1 MNIATIRYRIA
12 VLLAALAL
20 AGPLHAQWSL
30 VASDAAVKI
39 DGLPVLRGEV
49 FADGGDR
56 TQLLPATEILSTGA
70 IQDTAVAGLAADRLS
85 GEHVFLAVT
94 TPTGDGSLPG
104 DVLRCAVDGSGCTSA
119 FSATGLGIPDGVGV
133 SAVGV
138 EVEASDQRLLLSFDT
153 SFELDGQVYRP
164 GDVAQI
170 DQGALAIALSHADLG
185 VAPHLSVA
193 GVSRRPDGSW
203 QAAFEHGA
211 EIDGTAFFSSD
222 VLGFASAGT
231 LTGFE
236 TRLRSVDLSWQQAG
250 VAGWDALDTGCSGF
264 VGLAPAIN
272 PGDDQVVLEVDRADG
287 GEARIAIDYQT
298 VEGTASA
305 GTDYQAASGTLVW
318 AHGETGSRQIV
329 IDLIDA
335 GSASDQR
342 EFTVALAPASP
353 WALTGG
359 RDALTLE
366 IADQDAL
373 FRDSFEN

>member
-1 MNIATIRYRIA
+1 MNIATIRYKTA
-12 VLLAALAL
+12 ALLAALAL

-49 FADGGDR
+49 FADGSDR
-56 TQLLPATEILSTGA
+56 TQLLPATEILSNAA

-94 TPTGDGSLPG
+94 TPTGNGRLPG
-104 DVLRCAVDGSGCTSA
+104 DLLRCAVDGSGCTIA
-119 FSATGLGIPDGVGV
+119 FSASGLGIPDGVGV

-138 EVEASDQRLLLSFDT
+138 EVDAGKQRLLLSFDT
-153 SFELDGQVYRP
+153 SFALGGEVYRP
-164 GDVAQI
+164 GDVARL
-170 DQGALAIALSHADLG
+170 DQGALTIALSHADLG

-193 GVSRRPDGSW
+193 GLSRRPDGSW

-231 LTGFE
+231 LTDFE

-250 VAGWDALDTGCSGF
+250 VAGWDALDTGRSGF
-264 VGLAPAIN
+264 VGRAPAIN
-272 PGDDQVVLEVDRADG
+272 PGDDQVVLEVDRVEG
-287 GEARIAIDYQT
+287 SEARIALDYQT
-298 VEGTASA
+298 VDGTASA
-305 GTDYQAASGTLVW
+305 GADYQAASGTLVW
-318 AHGETGSRQIV
+318 THGETGSRQIV

-335 GSASDQR
+335 GSALDKR

-353 WALTGG
+353 WALTGS
-359 RDALTLE
+359 RESLALE
-366 IADQDAL
+366 IPDQGAL
-373 FRDSFEN
+373 FRDSFEK